1 MTLGQ
6 HLARHASK
14 YLFVTALVL
23 LALLWDWN
31 WFRPLVQTQLA
42 SQLQRPVAIGHFDLD
57 LGRSTTVRL
66 QGLEVGNPQDFAT
79 DTPPLVQIQTLALT
93 LDSLGLFQH
102 RVSVQALTLVQP
114 VLHVAK
120 NANGRSNAVL
130 PPSSGGPSAWAVEVL
145 KLAIENGRFAY
156 DDPAGKATFRGS
168 IQTQAADDDEDR
180 VVARAEGRYQDAP
193 LQARFTGG
201 SLLALRD
208 AAKPYPVDFALDT
221 GNTHITLK
229 GSLLDPVKLAGAA
242 LQLQLAGDDLA
253 KLFPL
258 VPVALPHTAAYRLS
272 GALDYT
278 QGTVR
283 FKDFAGVLG
292 SSDLSGTASVRR
304 VKTRPVLEAD
314 LSSKQLLLADLAG
327 LIGATPG
334 KPGSPND
341 TAALAAQRAAA
352 AAKPTVLPGDPISL
366 PKLHAADVHV
376 HYRGARIVGEQ
387 MPLDDVEFQLDI
399 VNGTIKVSPVQ
410 FGVGE
415 GHIEVYATLDNAGQ
429 DPRLDVLANLRKVDA
444 SKLLGALGKAY
455 KGDGRIG
462 GRIELK
468 THGQSVAEWLGS
480 GNGRVQLFMSGG
492 NFSAVLL
499 DLAGL
504 DFGNAVVSA
513 LGIPSRTEIR
523 CLVGDLP
530 LENGLLSAKT
540 VVLDTGS
547 ANLVI
552 DGSTNLA
559 RETLDLRAQTE
570 PKRLNIGRLRAPIH
584 ISGTLKN
591 PRVLPDLTQL
601 GLRGAASVALGVLLT
616 PAAAL
621 IPTLQLGLG
630 EDHNCQALMTQ
641 ASAETAA
648 KNAR

>member
-6 HLARHASK
+6 HLARHAGK
-14 YLFVTALVL
+14 YLLATAVVVLVL
-23 LALLWDWN
+23 SWDWN
-31 WFRPLVQTQLA
+31 WFRPLVRAQLA
-42 SQLQRPVAIGHFDLD
+42 SQLQRPVALGHFDLD
-57 LGRSTTVRL
+57 LGRTSTVQLDQL
-66 QGLEVGNPQDFAT
+66 QIGNPQGFAT
-79 DTPPLVQIQTLALT
+79 DTPPLADIGTLMLT
-93 LDSLGLFQH
+93 LDSFGLFKH
-102 RVSVQALTLVQP
+102 RVSVQSLTLTAP
-114 VLHVAK
+114 VLHVIK
-120 NANGRSNAVL
+120 NTDGHSNAEL
-130 PPSSGGPSAWAVEVL
+130 PSSSGEPSAWVVEVL
-145 KLAIENGRFAY
+145 KLAIENGRFRY
-156 DDPAGKATFRGS
+156 DDVAGKTSVSGS
-168 IQTQAADDDEDR
+168 IGTQAADDGEDR
-180 VVARAEGRYQDAP
+180 VVARAEGRYQGAP
-193 LQARFTGG
+193 LQARFNGG
-201 SLLALRD
+201 SILALRD
-208 AAKPYPVDFALDT
+208 TAKPYPVDFALDT
-221 GNTHITLK
+221 GDTHITLR
-229 GSLLDPVKLAGAA
+229 GSLLDPAKLAGAQ
-242 LQLQLAGDDLA
+242 LQLQLAGNDLA
-253 KLFPL
+253 KLYPL
-258 VPVALPHTAAYRLS
+258 VPVALPHTAAYRLT
-272 GALDYT
+272 GALDYQ
-278 QGTVR
+278 QGAVR
-283 FKDFAGVLG
+283 FRNFAGVLG
-292 SSDLSGTASVRR
+292 SSDLGGTASVRLI
-304 VKTRPVLEAD
+304 KPRPVLEAD
-314 LSSKQLLLADLAG
+314 LSSKQVLLADMAG

-334 KPGSPND
+334 KPGGAND
-341 TAALAAQRAAA
+341 TAALAAKREAA
-352 AAKPTVLPGDPISL
+352 AAKPTVLPNDPISL
-366 PKLHAADVHV
+366 PKIHAADVHV

-399 VNGTIKVSPVQ
+399 VDGTIKVAPVQ

-444 SKLLGALGKAY
+444 SQLLSALGKAY

-468 THGQSVAEWLGS
+468 THGQSIAQWLGA

-530 LENGLLSAKT
+530 LENGLLSART

-547 ANLVI
+547 ANLVV
-552 DGSTNLA
+552 DGNANLA
-559 RETLDLRAQTE
+559 TETLDLRARTE

-584 ISGTLKN
+584 IDGTLKN
-591 PRVLPDLTQL
+591 PKVMPDLAQL
-601 GLRGAASVALGVLLT
+601 GLRSAASVALGVLLT

-630 EDHNCQALMTQ
+630 EDHNCQALMAQ